1 MDNWADDCIP
11 KALAATENVS
21 KTIVLV
27 EGSSDKDI
35 LEFAMSQ
42 LYPHL
47 SDLFYFMDFSDES
60 GGKRDGGTSYVI
72 KNLKLLFFKIRA
84 NFIAIL
90 IMMQRIF

>member
-47 SDLFYFMDFSDES
+47 SDLF
-60 GGKRDGGTSYVI
+60 
-72 KNLKLLFFKIRA
+72 LFYGF
-84 NFIAIL
+84 
-90 IMMQRIF
+90 Q

>member
-21 KTIVLV
+21 KQLFLLK
-27 EGSSDKDI
+27 GSSDKDL
-35 LEFAMSQ
+35 LEFAMLQ

-60 GGKRDGGTSYVI
+60 GGKRWRNI
-72 KNLKLLFFKIRA
+72 ICKKNQILLQFFDNDA
-84 NFIAIL
+84 EDIL
-90 IMMQRIF
+90 VNAHY

>member
-1 MDNWADDCIP
+1 MIVFP
-11 KALAATENVS
+11 KYAATENVS

-60 GGKRDGGTSYVI
+60 GGKKRWRNIICNKKS
-72 KNLKLLFFKIRA
+72 
-84 NFIAIL
+84 
-90 IMMQRIF
+90 